1 MPRLLGTLN
10 NKMPFQWQLSPD
22 LLALPYLNHN
32 KTDIF
37 KQTGM
42 RPGDADVA
50 DPGTTLSAGKL

>member
-1 MPRLLGTLN
+1 
-10 NKMPFQWQLSPD
+10 MPFQWQLSPD

>member
-1 MPRLLGTLN
+1 MPWLLGTVN
-10 NKMPFQWQLSPD
+10 NKMPFRWQLSPD

-32 KTDIF
+32 KMDIF